1 MKRVFNETIGDA
13 KLVIGEQD
21 GGYIGTLWRQ
31 GKQAETLESENLEQL
46 KVQLR
51 NLAGKLHPDYVG
63 IEGAKARFRSFFP
76 EGFEDLHYLE
86 KERAYKVKAREK
98 LLESAPLEKAIE
110 ADADVSEACRKALGT
125 NLLSRFEAARIM
137 ELLRS
142 KEGPAF
148 VRAAAA
154 FTIDPSQASLNSME
168 RALLPHGRASWPLV
182 TYFPYL
188 WAPDTQMF
196 LKPEATMDFAVRIG
210 HHFSRSYESALK
222 VEVYHSLSELAASTQ
237 ADISDLHPQDR
248 IDVQSFIW
256 VVGAYSDADRTIAPG
271 K

>member
-1 MKRVFNETIGDA
+1 MRRVFDETIGDA
-13 KLVIGEQD
+13 KLVIGEGD
-21 GGYIGTLWRQ
+21 GSYTGTLWRQ
-31 GKQAETLESENLEQL
+31 GKQTESFENDNLEQL
-46 KVQLR
+46 KAQLR

-76 EGFEDLHYLE
+76 QGFDDAHYLE
-86 KERAYKVKAREK
+86 KERNYKVKAREK
-98 LLESAPLEKAIE
+98 LLQSAPLEKAIE

-125 NLLSRFEAARIM
+125 NLLSRFEAARM
-137 ELLRS
+137 TELLRS

-148 VRAAAA
+148 VRAAAS
-154 FTIDPSQASLNSME
+154 FTLDPTQASLNSME
-168 RALLPHGRASWPLV
+168 RALLPHGRGSWPLV

-210 HHFSRSYESALK
+210 HHLSRSYESALR
-222 VEVYHSLSELAASTQ
+222 VGVYHSLLELAASTQ

-256 VVGAYSDADRTIAPG
+256 VVGAYTDADRTAG
-271 K
+271 TGN